1 MITKCSVLA
10 AVALLAVVGCRQ
22 EPTSATAER
31 RDIIGTETFDSE
43 LVTPQTDQAAVMP
56 TYRAPVER
64 VMATVGASVRRGDV
78 LVELSFPSADAAY
91 QQAQLNV
98 KSAEANL
105 ARVKQEYDAT
115 IKSLQARVLELRE
128 AQSAGGEFDAFE
140 LESAERELADA
151 QKMRNRAIA
160 PYSEALAQAQ
170 EGFNQAKS
178 GAKLASIRA
187 PITGT
192 VLELNATPG
201 EEVGADADE
210 RIALI
215 VDLEALEVHARIPA
229 GVKVEEGDVFVLK
242 FADVPNEDFEGKV
255 SKVVTVAGEDG
266 ARNAVIQFENKMGL
280 VKPGMEPTASMI
292 TGEVKDVIAVPSE
305 AVDKDSTGKPIV
317 NVLKNGEWVPTV
329 VEVGLSGGGYT
340 EIKSGV
346 SEGDTVQ
353 VTPEFGSAVACSR
366 VSWEVKQ

>member
-1 MITKCSVLA
+1 MITKCSLLG
-10 AVALLAVVGCRQ
+10 AVALLAIAGCNE
-22 EPTSATAER
+22 EPSSATAER
-31 RDIIGTETFDSE
+31 RDIIGTETFE
-43 LVTPQTDQAAVMP
+43 AALITPQTDQAAVMP

-64 VMATVGASVRRGDV
+64 VMATVGASVRRGEV
-78 LVELSFPSADAAY
+78 LIELSFPNADAAY
-91 QQAQLNV
+91 QQAQQNV

-115 IKSLQARVLELRE
+115 IKSLQSRVLEERK
-128 AQSAGGEFDAFE
+128 AQSSGGEFDPFA

-160 PYSEALAQAQ
+160 PYSEALVQAQ
-170 EGFNQAKS
+170 ETFNQAKS
-178 GAKLASIRA
+178 GAKLASIRT
-187 PITGT
+187 PISGT

-201 EEVGADADE
+201 QEVGADANE

-215 VDLEALEVHARIPA
+215 VDLEALEVHAKIPA

-242 FADVPNEDFEGKV
+242 FADVPDEGFEGKV
-255 SKVVTVAGEDG
+255 SKVVTIAGENG
-266 ARNAVIQFENKMGL
+266 ARNAVIQFDNKMGL
-280 VKPGMEPTASMI
+280 VKPGMGPTASMI
-292 TGEVKDVIAVPSE
+292 TGEVKDVVSVPTE
-305 AVDKDSTGKPIV
+305 AVDKDGTGKPIV
-317 NVLKNGEWVPTV
+317 NVLKDGEWVATV

-353 VTPEFGSAVACSR
+353 VTP
-366 VSWEVKQ
+366 